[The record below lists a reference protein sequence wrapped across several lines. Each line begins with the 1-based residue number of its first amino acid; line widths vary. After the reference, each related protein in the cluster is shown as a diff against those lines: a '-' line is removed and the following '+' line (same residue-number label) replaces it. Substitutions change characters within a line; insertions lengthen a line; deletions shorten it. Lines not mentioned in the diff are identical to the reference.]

1 MTADTVAAAVE
12 QVESRG
18 QWYAE
23 RGCHRGVMQV
33 CTQWAHVPA
42 SHLWIPAV
50 NRQEGVRLLRYW
62 RGKSGG
68 DWAFALA
75 AYRCGWGGLHGR
87 CGAGY
92 ARRVLA
98 LLALAIAVCA
108 CDDGAPKP
116 APADAGVEVVDP
128 YGDGEGP

>member
-1 MTADTVAAAVE
+1 
-12 QVESRG
+12 
-18 QWYAE
+18 
-23 RGCHRGVMQV
+23 MQI
-33 CTQWAHVPA
+33 CTQWAKVPA
-42 SHLWIPAV
+42 SHLWIPSE
-50 NRQEGVRLLRYW
+50 NRREGVRLLRYW